1 MRAHLSAFAA
11 FAALSLAAG
20 SADAATRN
28 FTVTGFDRIRLEGP
42 YRVKLTTGV
51 APFAT
56 ADGSAAGLDALSLEV
71 QGRTLIIRRKA
82 SVKSNAAQPLGPVA
96 ILVGTHELGAVWLNG
111 SGAIA
116 INRVKGQKFEL
127 GVSGSGAVEV
137 GKLAVD
143 RLGVSI
149 SGSATVAL
157 AGAVETA
164 SFSLSGPSSL
174 DAAGLTT
181 KAATIDADGS
191 SSIKLTATDTAKVDG
206 NGLATIELAGGPACT
221 LRPTSSA
228 EISGCR

>member
-1 MRAHLSAFAA
+1 LDLPA
-11 FAALSLAAG
+11 FAALALLAAP
-20 SADAATRN
+20 ADAATRN
-28 FTVTGFDRIRLEGP
+28 FTVTGFDRVRVDGP

-51 APFAT
+51 APFAR
-56 ADGSAAGLDALSLEV
+56 AEGSVAGLDALSLEV

-82 SVKSNAAQPLGPVA
+82 PVKSNAAQPLGPVA
-96 ILVGTHELGAVWLNG
+96 IAVGTHELGAAWVNG
-111 SGAIA
+111 SGGIA

-137 GKLAVD
+137 GKLSVD

-149 SGSATVAL
+149 LGSASVAL

-191 SSIKLTATDTAKVDG
+191 STIKLTATGTAKVDG

-221 LRPTSSA
+221 IRPSSSA
-228 EISGCR
+228 DVSGCR